1 MFGHLN
7 IRPEYAA
14 LNPEYPGF
22 LNWLPILI
30 VNKNQFYQLG
40 QGQWCLVSSLRNPCQ
55 QVSYVASN

>member
-7 IRPEYAA
+7 IRPEHAA

-30 VNKNQFYQLG
+30 EQKTNSIN
-40 QGQWCLVSSLRNPCQ
+40 
-55 QVSYVASN
+55 